1 MKLNYLAT
9 SVLTSVVIIGTT
21 GGSLLGIS
29 AAVADN
35 SSDNQEMVA
44 QAKEMMRSGSFVTT
58 EQDHPTTGKATLI
71 TEGGKSYL
79 EFDRA
84 FTTANGPDVQVILYR
99 GNQVPVKIA
108 KKDYI
113 SLAPLKGFSGSQRYE
128 IPDNVNLDDYE
139 AVAIWCRQFN
149 VTFGYAKL

>member
-1 MKLNYLAT
+1 MKLNYFAT
-9 SVLTSVVIIGTT
+9 SVLTSVVIFGTT
-21 GGSLLGIS
+21 GGFLLGITS
-29 AAVADN
+29 AVADN

-44 QAKEMMRSGSFVTT
+44 QVKEIMRSGSFVTT

-108 KKDYI
+108 EKDYM
-113 SLAPLKGFSGSQRYE
+113 SLAPLQEFSGAQRYE